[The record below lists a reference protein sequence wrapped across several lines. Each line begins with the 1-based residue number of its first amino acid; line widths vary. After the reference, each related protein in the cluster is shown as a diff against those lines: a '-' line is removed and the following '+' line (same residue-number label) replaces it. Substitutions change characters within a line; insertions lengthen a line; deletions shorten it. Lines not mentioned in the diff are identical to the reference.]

1 MAYFVVHEHHASR
14 LHYDFRIE
22 MDGALKSWA
31 VPKGPSMNPSD
42 KRLAVHVEDHTLEY
56 GSFEG
61 VIPEGQYGAGKVLIW
76 DNGEVNVL
84 SGSVEAGRVEFTLS
98 GKKLKGEF
106 VIFKMSGKL
115 KEWLLVKKKDGFAEE
130 GFKMQMVGRKV

>member
-1 MAYFVVHEHHASR
+1 
-14 LHYDFRIE
+14 
-22 MDGALKSWA
+22 
-31 VPKGPSMNPSD
+31 MNPSD

-56 GSFEG
+56 GTFEG

-76 DNGEVNVL
+76 DSGSVKVL

-98 GKKLKGEF
+98 GNKLKGAF

-115 KEWLLVKKKDGFAEE
+115 KEWLLVKKKDSFADE
-130 GFKMQMVGRKV
+130 GFKMEKVRG